1 MIINFA
7 NHISFAGGMM
17 IQAGTGGVVT
27 IVCILA
33 LSVPDIINFS
43 VIPFQIIMV
52 KKMYIFACLTK
63 IKHRLPLL

>member
-7 NHISFAGGMM
+7 NHISFEGGMG
-17 IQAGTGGVVT
+17 IQAGTVVVT
-27 IVCILA
+27 AIICILA

-52 KKMYIFACLTK
+52 KKM
-63 IKHRLPLL
+63 HD